1 MFAALMKGAGHTAT
15 INGKQIKVEPGE
27 TLLQAALRENIE
39 FPNVCRVGGC
49 GSCKCRLVE
58 GRVKEMTE
66 TGYLL
71 TEDEIEEGY
80 ILACQSAPKTD
91 IKIDVDLS
99 TAVGGHTVRG
109 RIIGK
114 TLLTHDICRLDLQ
127 LDEAL
132 PYQAGQFA
140 ELALA
145 SLPGVKRSYSFAT
158 PPSADGKARF
168 IVRRIQGGQLSSRL
182 VDDNVVGED
191 VQLHGPGGSFWLRA
205 GSDPVLMIAGGSG
218 LAPILAIIEQMQQN
232 GDARPVTVLFG
243 AREQKDLYALDTF
256 ERLEKNSPNFKFVPV
271 LSAEPAGSSWRG
283 ERGLVVDVIAKY
295 KGAAQ
300 SAYLCGPPAMVD
312 AAIAFLK
319 SLNMQSKAIFAD
331 RFTPRA
337 AVNETGFSGGVVEA
351 RRTPARFVDYLKFFL
366 FHVIA
371 LAAAS
376 VFILGGESLPIGL
389 AIILGFY
396 VVGDAVCGNDTSVPK
411 FKHPGLLTAQLW
423 MALPLLSAVL
433 FVSVWSICS
442 TDPLGFGAFVQ
453 HLTGYNALA
462 ARAATSWL
470 ENLAGIVLTFLMI
483 GVIGTITAHELTH
496 RTWEPVSMIVG
507 RLLLAFSFDTAFAI
521 EHVYGHHRYVSTTH
535 DPATAPRGRNVYFHV
550 LSSTWRGNV
559 SAWKIEC
566 ERLRRKR
573 LAIWSLHNAYL
584 RGQLMSLGLVLIAL
598 AMGGWRAALYFVVCA
613 CLAKA
618 LLEIV
623 NYMEHYGIVRI
634 PELPVQPRHS
644 WNTNARI
651 SSWAMFN
658 LTRHSHH
665 HAQGEVPYQDL
676 MPLPD
681 APMMIGGYLTTI
693 IVAIIPPLW
702 HAVMIPKVIAWDR
715 DYASPEERVLAKEA
729 NLRSGIMALK
739 RYNPLD
745 LPPAHK

>member
-1 MFAALMKGAGHTAT
+1 MFRTLMGGAGHTAT
-15 INGKQIKVEPGE
+15 INGKLVQVAAGE
-27 TLLQAALRENIE
+27 TLLQAALRQEIE

-49 GSCKCRLVE
+49 GTCKCKLVE

-71 TEDEIEEGY
+71 TEEEIEDGY
-80 ILACQSAPKTD
+80 ILACQSTPKTD

-99 TAVGGHTVRG
+99 TAIGGHMVRG

-114 TLLTHDICRLDLQ
+114 TVLTHDICRVEVQ
-127 LDEAL
+127 LDTNL

-158 PPSADGKARF
+158 APSADGKVSF
-168 IVRRIQGGQLSSRL
+168 IVRRVQGGQVSSRL
-182 VDDNVVGED
+182 VDGDVVGED
-191 VQLHGPGGSFWLRA
+191 VQLHGPGGNFWLRPGHA
-205 GSDPVLMIAGGSG
+205 PILMVAGGSG
-218 LAPILAIIEQMQQN
+218 LAPILAMLEQ
-232 GDARPVTVLFG
+232 ARKEKETRPVTVLFG
-243 AREQKDLYALDTF
+243 AREQKDLYALEIF
-256 ERLEKNSPNFKFVPV
+256 AELEKIWPGFKFIPV
-271 LSAEPAGSSWRG
+271 LSAEPAGSSWQG
-283 ERGLVVDVIAKY
+283 ERGMVADAIAKY
-295 KGAAQ
+295 KAEAD
-300 SAYLCGPPAMVD
+300 SAYLCGPPVMVD
-312 AAIAFLK
+312 AAMAKLK
-319 SLNMQSKAIFAD
+319 TLNLPGKAIFAD

-351 RRTPARFVDYLKFFL
+351 RRTQARFVDYLKFFL
-366 FHVIA
+366 FHVVA

-376 VFILGGESLPIGL
+376 VFVLGGSAIPIGL

-396 VVGDAVCGNDTSVPK
+396 VIGDAVCGDDTSVPK

-423 MALPLLSAVL
+423 MALPLLSLAV
-433 FVSVWSICS
+433 FTSVWSICAG
-442 TDPLGFGAFVQ
+442 DPLGFGAFIQ

-462 ARAATSWL
+462 VRAVTTWP
-470 ENLAGIVLTFLMI
+470 EHLAGIVLTFLMI

-496 RTWEPVSMIVG
+496 RTWEPMSMIVG

-535 DPATAPRGRNVYFHV
+535 DPATAPRGRNVYSHI

-559 SAWKIEC
+559 SAWEIER

-584 RGQLMSLGLVLIAL
+584 RGEVMSLVLVVISW
-598 AMGGWRAALYFVVCA
+598 AMGGWKAALYFLACA
-613 CLAKA
+613 WLAKA
-618 LLEIV
+618 LLEVV
-623 NYMEHYGIVRI
+623 NYMEHYGIVRV

-693 IVAIIPPLW
+693 IFTIIPPLW
-702 HAVMIPKVIAWDR
+702 HAVMIPKIIAWDR
-715 DYASPEERVLAKEA
+715 DYASPEERRLAKEA
-729 NLRSGIMALK
+729 NLRSGIKALK
-739 RYNPLD
+739 RYNPQD
-745 LPPAHK
+745 LPPATK

>member
-1 MFAALMKGAGHTAT
+1 MFKGFGGTSGRTAT
-15 INGKQIKVEPGE
+15 INGRPIHVAAGE
-27 TLLQAALRENIE
+27 TLLQAALKEDIA

-71 TEDEIEEGY
+71 TEEEIEEGY
-80 ILACQSAPKTD
+80 ILACQSTPKTD
-91 IKIDVDLS
+91 IEIDVDLS
-99 TAVGGHTVRG
+99 AALGGHMVRG
-109 RIIGK
+109 RMIGK
-114 TLLTHDICRLDLQ
+114 TMLTHDICQIDIQ
-127 LDEAL
+127 LETSL
-132 PYQAGQFA
+132 PYRAGQFA

-158 PPSADGKARF
+158 PPSPDNKIRF
-168 IVRRIQGGQLSSRL
+168 IVRKMPGGQVSTRL
-182 VDDNVVGED
+182 VEGHVVGED
-191 VQLHGPGGSFWLRA
+191 VQIHGPGGDFFLRPGTA
-205 GSDPVLMIAGGSG
+205 PVLMVAGGSG
-218 LAPILAIIEQMQQN
+218 LAPILAMLDQACQQ
-232 GDARPVTVLFG
+232 GEKRPVTLLFG
-243 AREQKDLYALDTF
+243 AREQRDLYALDYF
-256 ERLEKNSPNFKFVPV
+256 ASLAKSWPGFRFIPV

-283 ERGLVVDVIAKY
+283 ERGMVTDVLARY
-295 KGAAQ
+295 KGDAD
-300 SAYLCGPPAMVD
+300 SAYLCGPPQMVD
-312 AAIAFLK
+312 AAIAKLK
-319 SLNMQSKAIFAD
+319 SLNMTMKSIFAD

-351 RRTPARFVDYLKFFL
+351 RRTQASLGDYLKFFL

-371 LAAAS
+371 LGATSAF
-376 VFILGGESLPIGL
+376 VIGGSAIPIGL
-389 AIILGFY
+389 AVILGFY
-396 VVGDAVCGNDTSVPK
+396 VIGDAVCGNDTSVPK

-423 MALPLLSAVL
+423 MALPFLSLVV
-433 FVSVWSICS
+433 FTSVWSVCAG
-442 TDPLGFGAFVQ
+442 DPLGFGVFIQ
-453 HLTGYNALA
+453 HVTGYNALA
-462 ARAATSWL
+462 ARAASVWP
-470 ENLAGIVLTFLMI
+470 EHLAGMVLTFLMI

-496 RTWEPVSMIVG
+496 RTWEPVSMVVG

-559 SAWKIEC
+559 SAWTIEH

-573 LAIWSLHNAYL
+573 LPLWSHHNAYL
-584 RGQLMSLGLVLIAL
+584 RGEVMSLVLLAL
-598 AMGGWRAALYFVVCA
+598 AGAMGGWQAALYFFVCA
-613 CLAKA
+613 WLAKA

-623 NYMEHYGIVRI
+623 NYMEHYGIVRV

-651 SSWAMFN
+651 SSWSMFN

-693 IVAIIPPLW
+693 IFAIIPPLW
-702 HAVMIPKVIAWDR
+702 HAVMTPKIIAWDH
-715 DYASPEERVLAKEA
+715 DYASPEERILAKEA
-729 NLRSGIMALK
+729 NLRSGIKALLH
-739 RYNPLD
+739 YNPLA
-745 LPPAHK
+745 LPTAKK